1 MESLLADTDTYP
13 PVTKLPTYK
22 ALCRRYGVAQTVVGT
37 AMEALASQEGVW
49 IRPHWAPSC
58 SARTLSRP
66 RPSSYSSPG
75 RCGSVSL
82 TARSSPVHRWCPC

>member
-37 AMEALASQEGVW
+37 AMEALASQERVW
-49 IRPHWAPSC
+49 IHPHLAPPC
-58 SARTLSRP
+58 SARGMSRP
-66 RPSSYSSPG
+66 RESATPHP
-75 RCGSVSL
+75 RCWSCRAVRGLASEPL
-82 TARSSPVHRWCPC
+82 GTGP